1 MEFLDEIPAEE
12 QKKNKKHS
20 NGRKRNAKK
29 TAQRDDK
36 VVLEIGYISF
46 QMGDVDFV
54 VEDLKVRNMKEFR
67 NFLQEVLN
75 GDWS

>member
-12 QKKNKKHS
+12 QKNKKHS
-20 NGRKRNAKK
+20 NGNKRKARK
-29 TAQRDDK
+29 TAQKNDK
-36 VVLEIGYISF
+36 VCLEIGYISF

-54 VEDLKVRNMKEFR
+54 VEDLKVRDMKEFR

-75 GDWS
+75 GDYS

>member
-12 QKKNKKHS
+12 QKKTKKQ
-20 NGRKRNAKK
+20 NNRKVGKAKK
-29 TAQRDDK
+29 AAQKIDK
-36 VVLEIGYISF
+36 VCLEIGYISF

-54 VEDLKVRNMKEFR
+54 VEDLKIRNMKEFR

-75 GDWS
+75 GDYS

>member
-46 QMGDVDFV
+46 QMGDVDFT
-54 VEDLKVRNMKEFR
+54 VED
-67 NFLQEVLN
+67 
-75 GDWS
+75 